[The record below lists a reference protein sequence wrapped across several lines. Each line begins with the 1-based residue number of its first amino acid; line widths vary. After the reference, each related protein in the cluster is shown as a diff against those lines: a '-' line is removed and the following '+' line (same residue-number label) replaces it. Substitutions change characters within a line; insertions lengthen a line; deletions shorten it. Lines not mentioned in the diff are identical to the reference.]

1 MDQDNQVHAH
11 NQDEKEAQ
19 VKAAVEADV
28 TTEAAADGTLSEND
42 LDQVAG
48 GGFGSIMKLSNI
60 RSDW

>member
-19 VKAAVEADV
+19 VKAVDAEVK
-28 TTEAAADGTLSEND
+28 TEAADGTLSEND